1 MTIYTDRDKA
11 ARRMRIHNQATIN
24 ARDFY
29 VLVDGPDDGEV
40 AVMTLREAQ
49 DNGFLYSISW

>member
-1 MTIYTDRDKA
+1 MTIYIDKDKA
-11 ARRMRIHNQATIN
+11 YYRMRIHNQATVK

-49 DNGFLYSISW
+49 DNEFLYSISW

>member
-1 MTIYTDRDKA
+1 MTIYTDKDKA
-11 ARRMRIHNQATIN
+11 NNRMRIHNQATVQ

-29 VLVDGPDDGEV
+29 VLVDGPEEGEV

-49 DNGFLYSISW
+49 DNGFLYSIAW